1 MALLRRLL
9 PVVDGRFI
17 LLVRK
22 PLDAGRGPLLREDNS
37 PAPQIA
43 GCDDIGADLGRR
55 RRVRRATLVPTSES
69 EGSPIR
75 WISISFRGG
84 LYARVAPFPPDGEA
98 GRDPPTQL
106 AEVASFIPVRHESPF
121 LFHLLFKLRQKR
133 IFSNTHCKF
142 YFLPESSSHCIA
154 VDFGKRRR

>member
-55 RRVRRATLVPTSES
+55 RRVRRATLVPNQSRHVYVQ
-69 EGSPIR
+69 EGHIAAN
-75 WISISFRGG
+75 GG
-84 LYARVAPFPPDGEA
+84 PL
-98 GRDPPTQL
+98 
-106 AEVASFIPVRHESPF
+106 
-121 LFHLLFKLRQKR
+121 
-133 IFSNTHCKF
+133 
-142 YFLPESSSHCIA
+142 
-154 VDFGKRRR
+154 